1 MNQEII
7 KATDAN
13 KSIAKVNILDAM
25 EMQLKKQL
33 KRVSLNLSFH
43 LKTKPMHKFI

>member
-13 KSIAKVNILDAM
+13 KSIAKLNILDAM
-25 EMQLKKQL
+25 EMQLEKQL
-33 KRVSLNLSFH
+33 KLVSLNFTFH
-43 LKTKPMHKFI
+43 LKTKPMHKII